1 MFSVGKNRILSP
13 EFSALGQALI
23 VLLNIFAS
31 LTLYCIMPLNGLTH
45 FESLATMFLKLT
57 HFESLAARFLKLTHF
72 ESLAARFLKPD
83 RPV

>member
-13 EFSALGQALI
+13 EFSALGKALI

-45 FESLATMFLKLT
+45 FESLAM
-57 HFESLAARFLKLTHF
+57 FLKLTHF

-83 RPV
+83 RSV

>member
-1 MFSVGKNRILSP
+1 MSRIYQQIGKNMFPVGKNRILSP
-13 EFSALGQALI
+13 EFSALGKALI

-57 HFESLAARFLKLTHF
+57 HFESLAARFLK
-72 ESLAARFLKPD
+72 PD
-83 RPV
+83 RSV